1 MSGAPQEMLED
12 GPASLG
18 ALVGLRALVELDA
31 GGGTRTHGLRIMTLY
46 RRLRASAGSNTFAQ
60 SLSELLAPV
69 VQRGGFGR

>member
-1 MSGAPQEMLED
+1 
-12 GPASLG
+12 
-18 ALVGLRALVELDA
+18 
-31 GGGTRTHGLRIMTLY
+31 MTLY